1 MIKLKKSEK
10 PNSSRP
16 EEKSRSASLPF
27 SLPFKKGEKAR
38 SSQPEDLKKTIGE
51 GLNFASSEAFRLLRT
66 NLLFA
71 LPFSSLRDGETCRIV
86 GVTSSLSGEGK
97 STTALNL
104 GYVLAES
111 GKKVL
116 VVEGDMRLPT
126 ISSRLKLERGAGL
139 SNLLAGMCTE
149 QEAVRLS
156 GIQERLFIMGSGPT
170 PPNPTELLGSERMK
184 IALKSIAKDYDF
196 IILDLP
202 PVNEVSDALVASRLT
217 HGMIMVV
224 RQGYATRSSVG
235 EAMRQLETV
244 GVKML
249 GFVLTYSNG
258 QSGKY
263 RNYYYRKYAYGSAGS
278 AKSQEGSSK

>member
-1 MIKLKKSEK
+1 MIKLKKGEK
-10 PNSSRP
+10 KRSLRP
-16 EEKSRSASLPF
+16 EE
-27 SLPFKKGEKAR
+27 E
-38 SSQPEDLKKTIGE
+38 KKTFGE

-71 LPFSSLRDGETCRIV
+71 LPFSSLRGGETCRIV

-111 GKKVL
+111 GKQVL
-116 VVEGDMRLPT
+116 VIEADMRLPT
-126 ISSRLKLERGAGL
+126 ISSRLKLERGPGL
-139 SNLLAGMCTE
+139 SNLLAGLNGE
-149 QEAVRLS
+149 REVVQPS
-156 GIQERLFIMGSGPT
+156 GIQERLMIMGSGPT

-184 IALKSIAKDYDF
+184 TALKSIAEDYDF

-235 EAMRQLETV
+235 DAMRQLDTV
-244 GVKML
+244 GVKLL
-249 GFVLTYSNG
+249 GFVMTYSDGQNG
-258 QSGKY
+258 K
-263 RNYYYRKYAYGSAGS
+263 RKDYYYRKYAYESA
-278 AKSQEGSSK
+278 QEKKESGK

>member
-1 MIKLKKSEK
+1 MSKKNDKLHSLLQ
-10 PNSSRP
+10 
-16 EEKSRSASLPF
+16 EE
-27 SLPFKKGEKAR
+27 E
-38 SSQPEDLKKTIGE
+38 EKTIGE
-51 GLNFASSEAFRLLRT
+51 GLNFGASEAYRLLRT

-71 LPFSSLRDGETCRIV
+71 LPFSSLRNGETCRIV
-86 GVTSSLSGEGK
+86 GVTSSMSGEGK

-116 VVEGDMRLPT
+116 VVEADMRLPT
-126 ISSRLKLERGAGL
+126 ISKRLKLKETVGL
-139 SNLLAGMCTE
+139 SNLLAGLCGE
-149 QEAVRLS
+149 QEITRPS
-156 GIQERLFIMGSGPT
+156 GIQERLWVMNAGST
-170 PPNPTELLGSERMK
+170 PPNPSELLGSERMK
-184 IALKSIAKDYDF
+184 MAIKNIAGDYDF

-235 EAMRQLETV
+235 EAMRQLENV

-249 GFVLTYSNG
+249 GFVMTYSDG
-258 QSGKY
+258 QNGKY
-263 RNYYYRKYAYGSAGS
+263 RSYYKGTYAY
-278 AKSQEGSSK
+278 AKESKGKKGHET